1 MEKLAPTLR
10 EIEKSGV
17 KVLIKGEAKENQ
29 KTIRDMAKGWDYCN
43 IFNIYYIG
51 LDV

>member
-10 EIEKSGV
+10 EIERSGV
-17 KVLIKGEAKENQ
+17 KVLIKGEAKENLNH
-29 KTIRDMAKGWDYCN
+29 KRYAKGWDYCN
-43 IFNIYYIG
+43 ICNIYNSS